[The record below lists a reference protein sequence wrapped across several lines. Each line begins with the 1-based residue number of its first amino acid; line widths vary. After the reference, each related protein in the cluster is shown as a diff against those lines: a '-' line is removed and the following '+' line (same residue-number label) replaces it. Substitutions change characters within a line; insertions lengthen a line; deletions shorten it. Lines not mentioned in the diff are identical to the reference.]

1 MKMKR
6 HQLQTMMVQVMVR
19 LQMKVQLSILLF
31 ATLDATQIPPST
43 CDSSLTT
50 LRIKLHGGGAMAST
64 GDW

>member
-1 MKMKR
+1 
-6 HQLQTMMVQVMVR
+6 MMVQVMVR